1 MAELVVKPLDA
12 TTWPAFAALVER
24 HNGVWGGCWC
34 MGFHPEGVGK
44 HKTPEQNRAE
54 KEARVRAGAAHAALV
69 FEGEV
74 FDGEVFDGESG
85 LCIGWCQFGSADE
98 LPRIKHG
105 KAYAKGLELLPQW
118 RITCFFVDRDHRR
131 RGVAATAL
139 RGAVAEIAR
148 LGGGVVESYPEVIGD
163 RAKVSGSFLH
173 NATAELFE
181 QEGFVR
187 TRQLGK
193 HCWVVRR
200 EVAPA

>member
-1 MAELVVKPLDA
+1 MPELDVKPLDA
-12 TTWPAFAALVER
+12 ATWPAFAELVER

-54 KEARVRAGAAHAALV
+54 KEARVRAGTAHAALV
-69 FEGEV
+69 F
-74 FDGEVFDGESG
+74 DGGTCV
-85 LCIGWCQFGSADE
+85 GWCQFGPTDE

-118 RITCFFVDRDHRR
+118 RITCFFVDRNHRR
-131 RGVAATAL
+131 RGVAAAAL

-148 LGGGVVESYPEVIGD
+148 LGGGVVESYPEVIGE
-163 RAKVSGSFLH
+163 RTKVSGSFLH

-181 QEGFVR
+181 QEGFQR

>member
-1 MAELVVKPLDA
+1 MPELDVKPLDG
-12 TTWPAFAALVER
+12 TTWPAFAELVER

-54 KEARVRAGAAHAALV
+54 KEARVRAGTAHAALV
-69 FEGEV
+69 F
-74 FDGEVFDGESG
+74 DGGTCV
-85 LCIGWCQFGSADE
+85 GWCQFGPTDE

-131 RGVAATAL
+131 RGVAAAAL

-148 LGGGVVESYPEVIGD
+148 LGGGVVESYPEAIGS
-163 RAKVSGSFLH
+163 RTKVSGSFLH

-181 QEGFVR
+181 EEGFER